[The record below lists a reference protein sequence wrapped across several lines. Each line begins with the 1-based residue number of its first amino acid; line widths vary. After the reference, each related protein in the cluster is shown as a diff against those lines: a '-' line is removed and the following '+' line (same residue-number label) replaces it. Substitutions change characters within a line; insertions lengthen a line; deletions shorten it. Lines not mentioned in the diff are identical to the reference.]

1 MKHYENDLTV
11 RCWHPSSFTHNA
23 CWLQCFRV
31 FFSFSLSSKALREI
45 KQSHRHLR
53 LQSDPSALWNTANKQ
68 QICRYKPK
76 LARHCLPSLSQNHV
90 HHVCICM
97 LWLKVTSLLGMN
109 NNKPGFSSDFWLL
122 LCSQEFMEFIFMWTR
137 SFYHMNKERMI
148 IFVLLTVVSHL
159 IFSLSILLSLL
170 SWVKPSTSDHKI
182 QSYCHWSTRL
192 LRNVCITCPRHIIL
206 ISHSSAVLCCPWHF
220 LCLMGTVSSANIFF
234 FLWPKEPY

>member
-1 MKHYENDLTV
+1 MPVGCSVSGY
-11 RCWHPSSFTHNA
+11 
-23 CWLQCFRV
+23 

-53 LQSDPSALWNTANKQ
+53 LQSDPSVLWNTANKQ

-76 LARHCLPSLSQNHV
+76 LARNCLPSLSQHHV

-137 SFYHMNKERMI
+137 SCYHMNKEQII
-148 IFVLLTVVSHL
+148 IFVLLTVVSYF
-159 IFSLSILLSLL
+159 IFSLSVLLFLL
-170 SWVKPSTSDHKI
+170 SWVKTYVD
-182 QSYCHWSTRL
+182 
-192 LRNVCITCPRHIIL
+192 
-206 ISHSSAVLCCPWHF
+206 
-220 LCLMGTVSSANIFF
+220 NIMLKTFHYR
-234 FLWPKEPY
+234 P